1 MARYLSVVLSVL
13 FFITVLCIFMVRN
26 NNYVREAKTVMILD
40 GLSCEVGD
48 EGETSKFI
56 SSRRC
61 VVECGLRG
69 VQVCVVNMGKV
80 YYRSCKIGTCLWN
93 LKPHATSSVYLC
105 SPWKLPYLYDID
117 TRVQLYCQGILAPI
131 RRSDLHLNYTK
142 LVQYL
147 TDHESKEWTY
157 RHHQLLRQFM
167 DKSGARYKF
176 NLNPYDICWSLESP
190 TFTKSRN
197 LEFPGNSVLLPLE
210 QLYQPSWH
218 VNILADEI
226 EFSKKLDNCVW
237 RGVNSGAFYEP
248 RAGRASR
255 RDLVLQY
262 APRSDYNIGLSHH
275 NSEPPPGEEGV
286 VRGREYVKG
295 PLTVGEQLAYRY
307 IISVEG
313 NDFATNL
320 GWIMLSNSVP
330 LMPRPSVETW
340 KMERHL
346 VPYVHYV
353 PLQADFSDLD
363 RQMAWCRSH
372 QRRCKKIA
380 LLSKIYILQ
389 FFQKSKEDEII
400 NRVIKTYGKNVIS
413 D

>member
-1 MARYLSVVLSVL
+1 
-13 FFITVLCIFMVRN
+13 
-26 NNYVREAKTVMILD
+26 
-40 GLSCEVGD
+40 
-48 EGETSKFI
+48 
-56 SSRRC
+56 
-61 VVECGLRG
+61 
-69 VQVCVVNMGKV
+69 
-80 YYRSCKIGTCLWN
+80 
-93 LKPHATSSVYLC
+93 
-105 SPWKLPYLYDID
+105 
-117 TRVQLYCQGILAPI
+117 
-131 RRSDLHLNYTK
+131 
-142 LVQYL
+142 
-147 TDHESKEWTY
+147 
-157 RHHQLLRQFM
+157 
-167 DKSGARYKF
+167 
-176 NLNPYDICWSLESP
+176 
-190 TFTKSRN
+190 
-197 LEFPGNSVLLPLE
+197 
-210 QLYQPSWH
+210 
-218 VNILADEI
+218 
-226 EFSKKLDNCVW
+226 
-237 RGVNSGAFYEP
+237 
-248 RAGRASR
+248 
-255 RDLVLQY
+255 
-262 APRSDYNIGLSHH
+262 
-275 NSEPPPGEEGV
+275 

-353 PLQADFSDLD
+353 PLQVDFSDLD

-380 LLSKIYILQ
+380 MLSKIYILQ